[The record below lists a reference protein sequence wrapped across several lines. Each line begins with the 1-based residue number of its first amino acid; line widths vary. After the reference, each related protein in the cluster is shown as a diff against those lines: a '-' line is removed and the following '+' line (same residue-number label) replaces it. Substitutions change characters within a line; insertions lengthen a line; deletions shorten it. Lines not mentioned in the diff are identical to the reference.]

1 MRVVGEIDD
10 FYVIYTELVGIVFRF
25 VLFVFFGVRGCFVQ
39 GRWFMEGG
47 GVSPD
52 MAMRNIRWARS

>member
-10 FYVIYTELVGIVFRF
+10 FYVIYTELVGFVFCF
-25 VLFVFFGVRGCFVQ
+25 VLFIFFGVRGCFVQ
-39 GRWFMEGG
+39 GRRFVEMG

-52 MAMRNIRWARS
+52 MAMRNIRWTRS